1 MSTDQNQ
8 TTLALPARL
17 DRSAAV
23 ALQATFDAHTGKNL
37 VVNGAELETIGGLGL
52 QLLHVA
58 RNQWSQA
65 GWGFEIVEPSAT
77 LSEALGWLENEHQEH
92 IGDFA

>member
-1 MSTDQNQ
+1 MSADQNQ

-23 ALQATFDAHTGKNL
+23 ALKATLDAHIGKNL
-37 VVNGAELETIGGLGL
+37 AINGSELETIGGLGL

-58 RNQWSQA
+58 KNQWSET
-65 GWGFEIVEPSAT
+65 GCGFEIVEPSAI
-77 LSEALGWLENEHQEH
+77 LSEALSWLGNEHQEH